1 MKEKSIWLRVL
12 ILVVLLCAA
21 SGKLETNEG
30 DDSDPKTAEEA
41 RAEETSEQTPR
52 APTVFLAI
60 LARNTAHTLPY
71 FFSYIDKLDY
81 PKDRMY
87 IW

>member
-1 MKEKSIWLRVL
+1 MKEKLNWLRIIIVAT
-12 ILVVLLCAA
+12 LLFAVN
-21 SGKLETNEG
+21 GQVEINEA
-30 DDSDPKTAEEA
+30 DIEA
-41 RAEETSEQTPR
+41 SEQPVEEEIQR

-71 FFSYIDKLDY
+71 FFSYIDRLDY
-81 PKDRMY
+81 PKNRMY

>member
-1 MKEKSIWLRVL
+1 MVTT
-12 ILVVLLCAA
+12 LLCAVSEQA
-21 SGKLETNEG
+21 ETNE
-30 DDSDPKTAEEA
+30 DDLNAETIEQPNK
-41 RAEETSEQTPR
+41 EESLQ

-71 FFSYIDKLDY
+71 FFSYIDRLDY

>member
-1 MKEKSIWLRVL
+1 MKEKLNWLRIV
-12 ILVVLLCAA
+12 IVVTLLFAV
-21 SGKLETNEG
+21 SGQETNEAG
-30 DDSDPKTAEEA
+30 GSDTEASEQQAEEEA
-41 RAEETSEQTPR
+41 QR

-71 FFSYIDKLDY
+71 FFSYIDRLDY
-81 PKDRMY
+81 PKKRMY

>member
-1 MKEKSIWLRVL
+1 MKEKLNWLRIV
-12 ILVVLLCAA
+12 IVATLLFAV
-21 SGKLETNEG
+21 SGQVETNEA
-30 DDSDPKTAEEA
+30 DDSVTEA
-41 RAEETSEQTPR
+41 SEQQTEEETQR

-71 FFSYIDKLDY
+71 FFSYIDRLDY
-81 PKDRMY
+81 PKNRMY